1 MARTKETTDSNTLAL
16 LGKKEVL
23 KRRFGF
29 WSLFGFAVCELIT
42 WETVLALFSQGFN
55 NGGPAGLVYGFII
68 AWSSTLSVYTV
79 ISELASMA
87 PIAAGQYYW
96 VYMLAPERY
105 KVFSSYIV
113 GWLTSLAWVATV
125 ATETIFAGTMLQ
137 GLIILDH
144 ENDYN
149 PKQWHGT
156 LLAWLVIVVAIFINV
171 VIPGALPKFE
181 IFIIVFHIAGFI
193 AILSVL
199 WVYSPHNSAHFV
211 FTTALNEGGWPT
223 QGLSICVGFLGNVA
237 TFVGADASVHMAE
250 EVSNAPWNI
259 PRAIIGAMLINGAVG
274 FTMMLTVLFCLGDV
288 DSVLET
294 ATGYPFIQIFY
305 SKSSLPRVYFSVIP
319 LTTDTDSVQNTAG
332 ATAMGAV
339 VLALTWACAIGICTT
354 ASRMTWSFAR
364 DNGTPFSKAISY
376 VSKQRKIPTV
386 AVLVV
391 TGIAALLT
399 LIYIGS
405 YTAFNDVIS
414 LTITGFYSSYFLP
427 AAFLLYNRVKG
438 RILPHKQETPGLPI
452 DDGDTSEDNRVEGP
466 VGNGDGIASAV
477 GKKDSPEDEDMKK
490 PAYTDAGSTTY
501 PPATGEGC
509 RRISVAQAPLVWGPF
524 HLPGWFG
531 IINNAY
537 ACVYMIF
544 VIFWSVWPP
553 ETPVD
558 YQTMNY
564 SVVVTGGVVIFSI
577 IWYYIRGHKEYK
589 GPVVDDEVAAIVIRR
604 TSVVNV

>member
-1 MARTKETTDSNTLAL
+1 MARTNVNTDSNTLAA

-42 WETVLALFSQGFN
+42 WETVLALFSQGFD

-96 VYMLAPERY
+96 VYMLAPDRY
-105 KVFSSYIV
+105 KVFCSYII
-113 GWLTSLAWVATV
+113 GWLTSLAWIATV
-125 ATETIFAGTMLQ
+125 AIETIFAGTILQ

-144 ENDYN
+144 PDDYD
-149 PKQWHGT
+149 PKEWHGT

-171 VIPGALPKFE
+171 VVPGVLPKVE
-181 IFIIVFHIAGFI
+181 IFVIVFHIAGFI
-193 AILSVL
+193 AITAVIWACTPTQNTS
-199 WVYSPHNSAHFV
+199 HFV
-211 FTTALNEGGWPT
+211 FTTALNEGGWST
-223 QGLSICVGFLGNVA
+223 QGLSYCIGFMGNVA

-250 EVSNAPWNI
+250 EVSNAAVNI
-259 PRAIIGAMLINGAVG
+259 PRAIICSMFINGAVG
-274 FTMMLTVLFCLGDV
+274 FTMMLTILYNLGDV
-288 DSVLET
+288 DTVLES

-305 SKSSLPRVYFSVIP
+305 
-319 LTTDTDSVQNTAG
+319 DSVNNVAG
-332 ATAMGAV
+332 ATVMGAV
-339 VLALTWACAIGICTT
+339 VLALTWACATGIITT

-364 DNGTPFSKAISY
+364 DHGTPFSRSLSY
-376 VSKQRKIPTV
+376 VSKGRRIPTV
-386 AVLVV
+386 AVLTV
-391 TGIAALLT
+391 TGLASLLT

-405 YTAFNDVIS
+405 YVAFNDIVS

-427 AAFLLYNRVKG
+427 AAFLLWHRIKG
-438 RILPHKQETPGLPI
+438 DILPNKQDTPGLAI
-452 DDGDTSEDNRVEGP
+452 DADAGVDANNFAN
-466 VGNGDGIASAV
+466 NGDGISHLPGKEVSVGDDVKKSAYN
-477 GKKDSPEDEDMKK
+477 DPNPPS
-490 PAYTDAGSTTY
+490 YAGHGA
-501 PPATGEGC
+501 PHG
-509 RRISVAQAPLVWGPF
+509 RQISVAEAPLVWGPF

-544 VIFWSVWPP
+544 VVFWSVWPP
-553 ETPVD
+553 ATPVT

-564 SVVVTGGVVIFSI
+564 SIVVTAGVVLFSI
-577 IWYYIRGHKEYK
+577 VWYFIRGRKEYN
-589 GPVVDDEVAAIVIRR
+589 GPVIDDEVAAVVLRR
-604 TSVVNV
+604 ASVVGA